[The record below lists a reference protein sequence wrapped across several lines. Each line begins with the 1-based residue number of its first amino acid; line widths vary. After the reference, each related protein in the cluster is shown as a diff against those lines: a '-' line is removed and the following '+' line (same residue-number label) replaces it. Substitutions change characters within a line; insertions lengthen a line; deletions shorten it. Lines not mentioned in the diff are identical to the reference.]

1 MEIIKTTNLTKYYG
15 KSRGIID
22 LNLTVTQGE
31 FFGFIGPNG
40 AGKST
45 TIRTLLGLISPTSGN
60 AMIFEKNV
68 AQKKESI
75 LQDIGYLPSEALF
88 YPGMKVKDL
97 LKLSADLRK
106 KNCTAESKLLCE
118 RLQLDTSR
126 KIDALSFGNRK
137 KVAIVCALQHRPK
150 LLVLD
155 EPTSG
160 LDPLMQKEFFDI
172 LRERN
177 KEGTTIFI
185 SSHVLSEIQRN
196 CTCAAIIRDG
206 RIIACDS
213 VEILSKTSAKR
224 ITVHGIVNLKSLD
237 GIRDRKDSEDSIS
250 FLYSGDMDSLLRAL
264 SSGQVNDLTI
274 TEPDLEEVFLHYYK
288 KDGDAV

>member
-60 AMIFEKNV
+60 AMIFGKNV

-172 LRERN
+172 LRERT